1 MIDLIPSIKILTPT
15 ELLDRET
22 IERLKAFKESGVSR
36 IHIIDVQGAKSNAPV
51 ALNLVKQITEVTGL
65 KVSYSGGI
73 KSRESL
79 KNALSLG
86 ADQVICSTIASEQ
99 SNVFNYWA
107 ECFGSQCVV
116 FGADLKEGK
125 LLVKGRKQESAA
137 KLEVLLK
144 SLIAEGLKSVVICNV
159 EAEEGGKF
167 DAEVYRGITAAF
179 PRLKVIARGGVNTIA
194 EVNSLEEAGV
204 KGAVF
209 SLSES
214 KLTPEEIYNYY
225 KQGKDE

>member
-1 MIDLIPSIKILTPT
+1 MIDLIPAIKILTPT
-15 ELLDRET
+15 EVVDKET
-22 IERLKAFKESGVSR
+22 IERLKAFKESGASR
-36 IHIIDVQGAKSNAPV
+36 VLIVDVQGAKSNAPV
-51 ALNLVKQITEVTGL
+51 ALNLVKQITELCGV

-86 ADQVICSTIASEQ
+86 ADQVICSTIGSEQ

-107 ECFGSQCVV
+107 ECFGSQCVIL
-116 FGADLKEGK
+116 GADLKGGK

-144 SLIAEGLKSVVICNV
+144 SLIAEGLKSVVVCNV
-159 EAEEGGKF
+159 EAEEGGEF
-167 DAEVYRGITAAF
+167 NADFYRGITSLF
-179 PRLKVIARGGVNTIA
+179 PRLKVIARGGVNTVE
-194 EVNSLEEAGV
+194 EVDRLEESGV
-204 KGAVF
+204 KGAIF

-214 KLTPEEIYNYY
+214 RLTPQEIYNYY